1 MQSILQIGSERGYA
15 PQLLLFTCVRP
26 ATPPTVLRPYSGFR
40 GKNRIFL
47 NEIASFLFSQPCTSL
62 FQDQSHCEV
71 LKTLLFSLQDITFQL
86 PLIGFDLL
94 PEEED
99 NPDLDVDD
107 VGETVSNEMPTLG
120 APAQIRLVVR
130 SMFFRLVLKFDAFSP
145 LMSSSSSDSFPR
157 WSNRRVL

>member
-1 MQSILQIGSERGYA
+1 M
-15 PQLLLFTCVRP
+15 
-26 ATPPTVLRPYSGFR
+26 
-40 GKNRIFL
+40 
-47 NEIASFLFSQPCTSL
+47 
-62 FQDQSHCEV
+62 

-120 APAQIRLVVR
+120 VPAQIRLIVR
-130 SMFFRLVLKFDAFSP
+130 SMFSAFIVSLVPFPHFFFMILSLDGPIVECFDLEVPANRASSVCEPILMAMERLSVPMAK
-145 LMSSSSSDSFPR
+145 
-157 WSNRRVL
+157 

>member
-1 MQSILQIGSERGYA
+1 MQSVLQIGSERGYA

-26 ATPPTVLRPYSGFR
+26 ATPPTVLRPHSGFR
-40 GKNRIFL
+40 GSIEFSSMKL
-47 NEIASFLFSQPCTSL
+47 LPSYLSQPCTSL

-120 APAQIRLVVR
+120 IPAQLRLIVR
-130 SMFFRLVLKFDAFSP
+130 SMFFGLFCSLMPFP

-157 WSNRRVL
+157 WSNGRVL

>member
-1 MQSILQIGSERGYA
+1 M
-15 PQLLLFTCVRP
+15 
-26 ATPPTVLRPYSGFR
+26 
-40 GKNRIFL
+40 
-47 NEIASFLFSQPCTSL
+47 
-62 FQDQSHCEV
+62 